1 MRPNTPH
8 AVFTLEH
15 SVFEGG
21 HFYATSTIRDTL
33 YGLIHCF
40 VAERYIS
47 NTSHGASRFLLR
59 QMLAFYHTAL
69 VKGEVERDERAWAH
83 VPNLET
89 MDGFKELLTICYLG
103 VLMNVLDFE
112 TYSYPGQEPG
122 AALTPKQEQRHMLHD
137 YNAMSLLNRLACTH
151 ARGLALDLLE
161 WVECNYELRETIP
174 GESAVIK
181 DMHSVFALAMNRL
194 CLSLML
200 YKQLAQQQS
209 IEGAPN
215 CTLEAIRMQ
224 LGDIFPAEHYLQ

>member
-89 MDGFKELLTICYLG
+89 MDGLKELLTICYLG
-103 VLMNVLDFE
+103 ILGNVLDFE

-122 AALTPKQEQRHMLHD
+122 AALTPKQEKRHVLHD
-137 YNAMSLLNRLACTH
+137 YNAMSLLNRLACVH

-161 WVECNYELRETIP
+161 WVQCNYELR
-174 GESAVIK
+174 
-181 DMHSVFALAMNRL
+181 D
-194 CLSLML
+194 LML
-200 YKQLAQQQS
+200 YKQLAEKQS

-215 CTLEAIRMQ
+215 CTLEAIGRQ
-224 LGDIFPAEHYLQ
+224 LQGILPAEHYLQ